1 MSGMNRIGRRIVQIG
16 VAAALALNACSK
28 PPPPPTEPP
37 LAEREVYRIGA
48 SDILSITVWKNPE
61 ISLQQVPVRPD
72 GKITAPL
79 AGDVQAAGLTTDELK
94 TKLQEALSEYIT
106 APDVTVV
113 VLKMDSQRVS
123 VVGEVLR
130 PGPVP
135 LYADTRVLDAISAAG
150 GFTPFAYKN
159 GVRVLR
165 RQPDGSVIEYGFD
178 YDDFVGGDSPGANFL
193 LQTGDTVVV
202 PD

>member
-1 MSGMNRIGRRIVQIG
+1 MKRIGNRIARVSLG
-16 VAAALALNACSK
+16 VVCLLAAGCAKLPA
-28 PPPPPTEPP
+28 PPPEPP
-37 LAEREVYRIGA
+37 VAERETYRIGA
-48 SDILSITVWKNPE
+48 SDVLSINVWKNPE
-61 ISLQQVPVRPD
+61 ISLEQVPVRPD
-72 GKITAPL
+72 GKITVPL

-94 TKLQEALSEYIT
+94 VKLQEALAEYIT

-113 VLKMDSQRVS
+113 VLMMQSQRVS

-135 LYADTRVLDAISAAG
+135 LAADTRVLDAISAAG
-150 GFTPFAYKN
+150 GFSPYAYKN

-165 RQPDGSVIEYGFD
+165 RQADGSVIEYGFHYGSFID
-178 YDDFVGGDSPGANFL
+178 GDAPNANFL

>member
-1 MSGMNRIGRRIVQIG
+1 MSKMTGIGRRIALFGV
-16 VAAALALNACSK
+16 VAALSAGACAK
-28 PPPPPTEPP
+28 PPPPPAEPP
-37 LAEREVYRIGA
+37 VAERETYRIGA
-48 SDILSITVWKNPE
+48 SDILGISVWKNPE
-61 ISLQQVPVRPD
+61 ISLEQVPVRPD
-72 GKITAPL
+72 GKITSPL

-94 TKLQEALSEYIT
+94 IKLQEALSEYIT

-150 GFTPFAYKN
+150 GFTPYAYKN
-159 GVRVLR
+159 GVRILR
-165 RQPDGSVIEYGFD
+165 RQPDGSVVEYGFD
-178 YDDFVGGDSPGANFL
+178 YDDFVGGDAPAANFL
-193 LQTGDTVVV
+193 LRAGDTVVV